1 MKRTILIILTIATIF
16 ISCDDMINK
25 ANEQVDNSIEM
36 SKSEMNS
43 DVTNAKGIFRKTYE
57 KDLLTTK
64 DSIATS
70 KIKRLYSSIIEASKF
85 IDSLRIVVNRLDEKD
100 LKNNDIIKK
109 MFLNDGMA
117 DSVFNKVK
125 LSYNIAEEVA
135 INESIK
141 ATVHKAR
148 DVYTEET
155 KRQFFEMNN
164 PVGVNIILYGIESEL
179 IKDGTNSL
187 KSR

>member
-1 MKRTILIILTIATIF
+1 MKGSILLILTIATTF

-25 ANEQVDNSIEM
+25 ATEQVDHSIEM

-43 DVTNAKGIFRKTYE
+43 DVTNAKEIFIETYE
-57 KDLLTTK
+57 KALLRTK
-64 DSIATS
+64 DSSAIS
-70 KIKRLYSSIIEASKF
+70 KIKTLYSSIIETSKF
-85 IDSLRIVVNRLDEKD
+85 IDSLKIIVNKLDEKD
-100 LKNNDIIKK
+100 LTNNDLIKK

-135 INESIK
+135 IPESTK
-141 ATVHKAR
+141 ATMQKAR
-148 DVYTEET
+148 YAYTEET

-164 PVGVNIILYGIESEL
+164 PVGVNIILHGIESEL

-187 KSR
+187 KSQ